1 MILYDDKLWH
11 VFSKTELEEIRNK
24 VLIKYNPLV
33 HAMWSRFPYLDL
45 NEKDLLKT
53 ALTVELEK
61 LAFYD
66 TAVFT
71 KTQTRNLWLTIGI
84 AFNDNYKD
92 YPNVELFVDLLYT
105 CMERKRE
112 FAYSIDDLPIDI

>member
-1 MILYDDKLWH
+1 MAYPKIDFLY
-11 VFSKTELEEIRNK
+11 
-24 VLIKYNPLV
+24 
-33 HAMWSRFPYLDL
+33 L
-45 NEKDLLKT
+45 NEKDLLKK

-92 YPNVELFVDLLYT
+92 YPNVGLFVDLLYT

>member
-1 MILYDDKLWH
+1 MILYNGILWQ
-11 VFSKTELEEIRNK
+11 VLSRTELEEIRNK

-33 HAMWSRFPYLDL
+33 HAMWSRFPCLDL
-45 NEKDLLKT
+45 NEKDLLKK

-71 KTQTRNLWLTIGI
+71 KTQTRDLYYTIGI
-84 AFNDNYKD
+84 AFNYNYKD
-92 YPNVELFVDLLYT
+92 CPNVKLFTDLLYT
-105 CMERKRE
+105 CMKRKRE
-112 FAYSIDDLPIDI
+112 FAYTIDNLPIDI